1 MRPGGMGSSR
11 GDFSRVAPAPAPT
24 ATAMASDAS
33 GNDGSLGWVMHDAAT
48 SVQTMRPSS
57 GGGDSSL
64 GDSWHP
70 MPTPSPTTTP
80 KPSGGSLADSSNPTL
95 TPSPAATAIKPSG
108 SVADARAGAG
118 AGGVSLRATT
128 ATQKLPAGGLQGSWS
143 NARRSLL
150 DDAWLG
156 GQGTQGNAGLGDL
169 GILYGP
175 SRTPAPS
182 LRAASQ
188 GQSNDEQ
195 SAAAGGGM
203 VIGSFSPKDV
213 FVCGCPGL

>member
-1 MRPGGMGSSR
+1 
-11 GDFSRVAPAPAPT
+11 
-24 ATAMASDAS
+24 MASDAS
-33 GNDGSLGWVMHDAAT
+33 GDGGSLGWVMHDAAT

-57 GGGDSSL
+57 GGGDGSL

-70 MPTPSPTTTP
+70 MPTQSPTTTP
-80 KPSGGSLADSSNPTL
+80 KPSGVFRADSLNPTP
-95 TPSPAATAIKPSG
+95 TPSPAAAAIKPPG
-108 SVADARAGAG
+108 SVAGAG
-118 AGGVSLRATT
+118 AGAGDGGVSSRAAT
-128 ATQKLPAGGLQGSWS
+128 ATQTLPAGGLQGSWS

-156 GQGTQGNAGLGDL
+156 GQGTQGSAGLGDL

-188 GQSNDEQ
+188 GQNNGEQ
-195 SAAAGGGM
+195 SGAAGGGM
-203 VIGSFSPKDV
+203 VIGSFSPKGV